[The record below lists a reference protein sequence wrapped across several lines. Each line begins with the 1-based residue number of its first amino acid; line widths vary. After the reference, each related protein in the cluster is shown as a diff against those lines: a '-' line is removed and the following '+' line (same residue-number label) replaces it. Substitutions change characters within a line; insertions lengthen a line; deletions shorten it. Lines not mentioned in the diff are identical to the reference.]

1 MAVEMNNKEQL
12 QYGAQ
17 WHSEP
22 SGTFVLFSLKDY
34 NHNLLIDGMLTPT
47 EARKIGE
54 SLVAAS
60 VVAENNT
67 KKIS

>member
-1 MAVEMNNKEQL
+1 MAIEMNNKEQL

-22 SGTFVLFSLKDY
+22 SGTFVLFSLKDQK
-34 NHNLLIDGMLTPT
+34 NNLLVDGMLTPV
-47 EARKIGE
+47 EARRIGE

-60 VVAENNT
+60 IVAEDN
-67 KKIS
+67 KKRAS

>member
-34 NHNLLIDGMLTPT
+34 NHNLLIDGMLTPA

-60 VVAENNT
+60 VVAENN
-67 KKIS
+67 KKGVS